1 MSESQNTESP
11 TITHASLTSEVG
23 SSPFGPAP
31 DQWNTFFELMKN
43 FLPKPSLTKN
53 NVSLPRFNPESAGSD
68 PVAWCSA
75 TELCLLENPLQGSG
89 LISALSKALE
99 GSAAQWLSQAAIP
112 GIQWSQL
119 KELFVSRFGGQE
131 TATAVVLKLHQELP
145 TKDESVGAFGIR
157 LRSSLKA
164 RWRSLLVD
172 EIINA
177 VVLARLTLLDNR
189 VERVALITDIK
200 TEVDF
205 LSEMRGFSYTRKR
218 PVSASDNSSAPDSK
232 RFKPAV
238 SVKCH
243 FCEEI
248 GHKKFE
254 CPKFKKK
261 HVEQSSNYRGSQGSP
276 SSSRPVTCFKCGAAG
291 HIAPNC
297 TASGSG
303 RSGPGNNKDNGGV
316 ERRVNL
322 CTVAAPTGILNHLD
336 TPEGV

>member
-1 MSESQNTESP
+1 
-11 TITHASLTSEVG
+11 
-23 SSPFGPAP
+23 
-31 DQWNTFFELMKN
+31 
-43 FLPKPSLTKN
+43 
-53 NVSLPRFNPESAGSD
+53 
-68 PVAWCSA
+68 
-75 TELCLLENPLQGSG
+75 
-89 LISALSKALE
+89 
-99 GSAAQWLSQAAIP
+99 
-112 GIQWSQL
+112 
-119 KELFVSRFGGQE
+119 
-131 TATAVVLKLHQELP
+131 
-145 TKDESVGAFGIR
+145 
-157 LRSSLKA
+157 
-164 RWRSLLVD
+164 
-172 EIINA
+172 
-177 VVLARLTLLDNR
+177 
-189 VERVALITDIK
+189 
-200 TEVDF
+200 
-205 LSEMRGFSYTRKR
+205 MRGFSYTRKR

-243 FCEEI
+243 FCGEI

-254 CPKFKKK
+254 CPKLKKK

-303 RSGPGNNKDNGGV
+303 RRSGPGNNKDNGGV